1 MHDHRVLAKDRRIH
15 PDNERRDVCATR
27 ADLDQ
32 VTEAETHVFCIA
44 LNSYFRIG
52 IVKRVLE
59 RKLLDPRVP
68 AALHARKQVSEN
80 SAKRGPD

>member
-1 MHDHRVLAKDRRIH
+1 
-15 PDNERRDVCATR
+15 
-27 ADLDQ
+27 
-32 VTEAETHVFCIA
+32 VFCIA